1 MSMQTIILLIA
12 IGLLAGMLSGLVGI
26 GGGIIIVP
34 SLVFFLGFSQKLA
47 QGTSL
52 GVLLLPVGILAVWQ
66 FYKAGYV
73 DVKSIWIISGA
84 FLIGGFFGSKIA
96 LALPQETV
104 KKIFGVFLLL
114 IALKMIFLDKAA
126 KANKDT
132 AILEQLSSKHIS
144 AD

>member
-114 IALKMIFLDKAA
+114 IALKMIFLDKPA